1 MLQKLKVFLIKV
13 IMDIKFHRCTVL
25 QNGNAFLY
33 YRHNKLLNGYHALS
47 VMIGDDF
54 KDKKSFAELLSYFF
68 NEIVIDDDLYVSF
81 DNEKGYFKYI
91 DTTPVPYGE
100 NTVYK
105 VKRYNNGKF
114 EEEK

>member
-1 MLQKLKVFLIKV
+1 MNITFN
-13 IMDIKFHRCTVL
+13 RCTVL
-25 QNGNAFLY
+25 QNGRAYLF
-33 YRHNKLLNGYHALS
+33 YRHDKGIGGYLALTIA
-47 VMIGDDF
+47 IGDDF
-54 KDKKSFAELLSYFF
+54 KDKKNFAELLKYFF

-91 DTTPVPYGE
+91 DTTPVAYGE

-114 EEEK
+114 EEEA